1 MVLEQLVF
9 IVIALTIFVYMFFRM
24 IKNNDTTYI
33 GILVLEAIGIGIS
46 FLEVLFNI
54 KINIYIV
61 VLKYIFSVIIPIS
74 IILLEKNGIRLF
86 EIIKTQIVKKYIKIG
101 NTKNA
106 KKILLELLNKNPNSY
121 IAHKLL
127 GEVYEKE
134 GGMRKAI
141 DEYVQAVDLNKKDE
155 ESYFKVASL
164 LIQLDKQDEAQGMLF
179 NLLQL
184 KPGMLEATELL
195 GEILIEKEM
204 YKEAASIYMEAIK
217 LNPTNYDLNYN
228 LGIVYTMLNDF
239 QNAKLYYEKA
249 AYLNNLSYNSK
260 YSLAEIALIYKEL
273 DEAERIFL
281 DIVEDEELSADAYCE
296 LAKIAV
302 IKKEKDKAVQYIN
315 IAIDIKAKKTI
326 DKVHS
331 DPIFIPII
339 AKISIPFN
347 LQEKEEVEEEKKKN
361 KYTKKEKK
369 SKKHLEEMTEIT
381 RSLSYNDIN
390 LLKKDR
396 KSKENTLNN
405 EEEKYQKEK

>member
-315 IAIDIKAKKTI
+315 IAIDIKPKKTI

>member
-86 EIIKTQIVKKYIKIG
+86 EILKTQIVKKYIKIG

>member
-86 EIIKTQIVKKYIKIG
+86 EILKTQIVKKYIKIG

-106 KKILLELLNKNPNSY
+106 KKILLELLDKNPNSY